1 MLNSF
6 SSKSKH
12 MYAKGLSNLGSGAM
26 KLSQLSS
33 AAKTIGNIAGQTS
46 NLIDPSTYKG
56 SAGQVLD
63 TGIERAKKIQKELK
77 KVSNIAK
84 LGF

>member
-1 MLNSF
+1 LDFF
-6 SSKSKH
+6 SSF
-12 MYAKGLSNLGSGAM
+12 NT
-26 KLSQLSS
+26 
-33 AAKTIGNIAGQTS
+33 TIGNIAGQTS